1 MCIGGPTQYKR
12 ATLRHRRV
20 VRKRN
25 RPHDFSAAPPLSTH
39 VAEWGSKF
47 ESGQA
52 RGQPG
57 RAHGQA
63 AMHEENVG
71 AKGAMGLR
79 AP

>member
-1 MCIGGPTQYKR
+1 MCIGGVVEYMR
-12 ATLRHRRV
+12 ATLRR
-20 VRKRN
+20 
-25 RPHDFSAAPPLSTH
+25 SAQDAQSASATQLFRSATLVH
-39 VAEWGSKF
+39 VAEWGSKL